1 MNRHLLAA
9 LILVLVVGT
18 TSWAQ
23 NYSFAVPRMLLEVAP
38 NSDASVT
45 LDYTIEFQCSPSAHP
60 IDIVD
65 IGLPHKGYNIGNMSA
80 SINGHKLPHIKKS
93 TEINIGVEVHLDSYA
108 IHPGE
113 SGEFHFGC
121 TMPNLI
127 FQDTTNKDNA
137 SLQITPTWWGSQY
150 VTGTTALNIVVYLP
164 QSVTLD
170 EALYQKKPFS
180 DKLQLQ
186 NRNAVLWRWEQT
198 RMDGPHLVG
207 VSFPKRDLDRVV
219 RMTKLMLLDKWW
231 RENPTIRF
239 FWAIGLFVLFGFIF
253 FRLTSG
259 TGVTVFI
266 FLLGVSAI
274 AFAMSPFLEAIALPV
289 LLFMWWA
296 GERSEVSRRRK
307 YLPPIASVEHGGIK
321 RGLTVPEAAVIMELP
336 LGKVLTL
343 VVFGLLKKGIVRQVQ
358 SEPLA
363 LELVEDYH
371 GSRSERQ
378 TAARENGTVI
388 HAYEQPFLDIFEEN
402 PGVPIADLN
411 VQKPMK
417 GLIEKA
423 AERMSGFNLP
433 QTREY
438 YRSIVHG
445 AWTKAKAIGDL
456 SKRTQFVDENLL
468 WLLLDDGY
476 DESFNTWHGRGYHYQ
491 PTWTRGGAGVGLP
504 APVTTGGR
512 TTTGDV
518 AASFA
523 GWSENV
529 TGRLAGTLDPVS
541 LGTAGPARI
550 DLSGVDRVTLDVLES
565 MAESSGSGGGG
576 GGCACAGCACACA
589 CAGGG
594 R

>member
-1 MNRHLLAA
+1 
-9 LILVLVVGT
+9 
-18 TSWAQ
+18 
-23 NYSFAVPRMLLEVAP
+23 
-38 NSDASVT
+38 
-45 LDYTIEFQCSPSAHP
+45 
-60 IDIVD
+60 
-65 IGLPHKGYNIGNMSA
+65 
-80 SINGHKLPHIKKS
+80 
-93 TEINIGVEVHLDSYA
+93 
-108 IHPGE
+108 
-113 SGEFHFGC
+113 
-121 TMPNLI
+121 
-127 FQDTTNKDNA
+127 
-137 SLQITPTWWGSQY
+137 
-150 VTGTTALNIVVYLP
+150 
-164 QSVTLD
+164 
-170 EALYQKKPFS
+170 
-180 DKLQLQ
+180 
-186 NRNAVLWRWEQT
+186 
-198 RMDGPHLVG
+198 
-207 VSFPKRDLDRVV
+207 
-219 RMTKLMLLDKWW
+219 
-231 RENPTIRF
+231 
-239 FWAIGLFVLFGFIF
+239 
-253 FRLTSG
+253 
-259 TGVTVFI
+259 
-266 FLLGVSAI
+266 
-274 AFAMSPFLEAIALPV
+274 
-289 LLFMWWA
+289 
-296 GERSEVSRRRK
+296 
-307 YLPPIASVEHGGIK
+307 
-321 RGLTVPEAAVIMELP
+321 MELP

-343 VVFGLLKKGIVRQVQ
+343 LVFGLLKKGIVRQVQ
-358 SEPLA
+358 AEPLA

-378 TAARENGTVI
+378 AAARENGTVI

-402 PGVPIADLN
+402 PGVAIEDLN
-411 VQKPMK
+411 VQEPMK

-456 SKRTQFVDENLL
+456 SERTQFVDENFL

-476 DESFNTWHGRGYHYQ
+476 DEGFNTWYGGGYHYQ
-491 PTWTRGGAGVGLP
+491 PIWTRGGAGVGLPAP

-541 LGTAGPARI
+541 LGTAGRPGI
-550 DLSGVDRVTLDVLES
+550 DLSGVDRVTLDALES